1 MTWGTQLTF
10 PRAIIH
16 VDGDG
21 FFASCEVAKNPS
33 LCGKPVITGRERG
46 IVSAC
51 TYEAKALGIK
61 TGMRLSEARK
71 LCPDAVVLPSDYE
84 TYSLFSHRMY
94 AIVRR
99 YTPAVEEY
107 GIDECFAELSGLRR
121 TLRMTYPQIAAS
133 IKRDLELELGIT
145 FSIGLSCTKV
155 LAKLG
160 SKWNKP
166 SGLTLIPHNETEA
179 FLNKTPVGKVWGIGP
194 NSAAFLNTH
203 GVRTALD
210 FVRKDE
216 AWIRRLNK
224 PLIELWQELS
234 GDAVM
239 ELDLV
244 GHDSYQ
250 SISKTRTFTP
260 PSTDSEFVFSQL
272 SKNIENACLKLR
284 RYNLATPEVYF
295 FLKTQEMQ
303 YQGIQ
308 IKLPFATS
316 VPQDILRE
324 VTRYYP
330 QVFKKGTRYRATGIT
345 LNKLVPD
352 DSLQLDLFG
361 AVNQSTGIKQVFDS
375 VDAISERYGKHTL
388 FLGSSF
394 KAMTYAQH
402 ENERGEV
409 PERMR
414 TLFVGENS
422 RKRLAIPFMGEV
434 G

>member
-1 MTWGTQLTF
+1 MSWGIQHAF

-21 FFASCEVAKNPS
+21 FFASCEVAKDPS
-33 LCGKPVITGRERG
+33 LRGKPVITGRERG

-61 TGMRLSEARK
+61 TGMRLSEAKK
-71 LCPDAVVLPSDYE
+71 LCPEAVVLPSDYE

-107 GIDECFAELSGLRR
+107 GIDECFADLSGLRR
-121 TLRMTYPQIAAS
+121 TFRMTYPQIAAC
-133 IKRDLELELGIT
+133 IKRDLECELGIT
-145 FSIGLSCTKV
+145 FSIGLSGTKV

-166 SGLTLIPHNETEA
+166 SGLTLIPLNDTER
-179 FLNKTPVGKVWGIGP
+179 FLDKTPVGRVWGIGP

-216 AWIRRLNK
+216 AWISRLNK

-234 GDAVM
+234 GESVL
-239 ELDLV
+239 ELDTANK
-244 GHDSYQ
+244 DSYQ

-260 PSTDSEFVFSQL
+260 PTVDSDFVFSQL

-284 RYNLATPEVYF
+284 RYHLATSEIYF

-303 YQGIQ
+303 YQSFQ

-324 VTRYYP
+324 VAHYYP
-330 QVFKKGTRYRATGIT
+330 QVFSRGTRYRATGVT
-345 LNKLVPD
+345 FGKLIPD
-352 DSLQLDLFG
+352 NALQLDLFG
-361 AVNQSTGIKQVFDS
+361 SVNKSTGLKQVFDS
-375 VDAISERYGKHTL
+375 VDALSERYGKHTI

-394 KAMTYAQH
+394 KAMTHAQH
-402 ENERGEV
+402 DNERGET
-409 PERMR
+409 PERTR
-414 TLFVGENS
+414 TLFVGETS
-422 RKRLAIPFMGEV
+422 RKRLSLPYMGEV
-434 G
+434 A

>member
-1 MTWGTQLTF
+1 MTWGIQHSF
-10 PRAIIH
+10 PRAILHI
-16 VDGDG
+16 DGDG

-33 LCGKPVITGRERG
+33 LRGKPVITGRERG

-61 TGMRLSEARK
+61 TGMRLSEVLK
-71 LCPDAVVLPSDYE
+71 LCPEAVILPSDYE

-107 GIDECFAELSGLRR
+107 GIDECFADISGLRR
-121 TLRMTYPQIAAS
+121 ALCMTYPQIAAS

-145 FSIGLSCTKV
+145 FSIGLSGTKV

-166 SGLTLIPHNETEA
+166 SGLTLIPLDDTER
-179 FLNKTPVGKVWGIGP
+179 FLDKTPVGKVWGIGP

-210 FVRKDE
+210 FVHKDE
-216 AWIRRLNK
+216 AWIRKLNK
-224 PLIELWQELS
+224 PLVELWQELS
-234 GDAVM
+234 GESVM

-244 GHDSYQ
+244 GHETYQ

-260 PSTDSEFVFSQL
+260 PSVDSDFIFSQL

-284 RYNLATPEVYF
+284 RYHLATPEVYF

-303 YQGIQ
+303 YQGFQ
-308 IKLPFATS
+308 IKLPHATS

-324 VTRYYP
+324 VTQYYP
-330 QVFKKGTRYRATGIT
+330 QVFKRGTRYRATGIT
-345 LNKLVPD
+345 LNKLAPD
-352 DSLQLDLFG
+352 DSVQLDLFG
-361 AVNQSTGIKQVFDS
+361 SVRKSEGMKQVFDS
-375 VDAISERYGKHTL
+375 VDAMSERYGKHTL

-409 PERMR
+409 PERMK

-422 RKRLAIPFMGEV
+422 RKRLSIPYMGEV